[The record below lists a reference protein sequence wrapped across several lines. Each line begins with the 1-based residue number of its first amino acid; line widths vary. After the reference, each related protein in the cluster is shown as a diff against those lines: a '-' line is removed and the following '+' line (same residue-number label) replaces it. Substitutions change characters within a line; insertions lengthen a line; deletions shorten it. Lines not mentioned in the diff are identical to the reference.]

1 MNSKYTILLL
11 WTSLFWSAC
20 IPVQSVFLGAPDRND
35 LKRFAKH
42 KIQADTANCFSFQ
55 QCSKDDNHPLK
66 INDWTKDIP
75 FFVTLPEFVQSHKIR
90 SFMVIQRDTIVYE
103 YYGQQTNSDDL
114 HSSYSVA
121 KCFMS
126 ALIGIA
132 IEEQLINSEKDFVLN
147 YIPELEGLEYSDQL
161 TIEHL
166 LSHTSG
172 IKYRLELDATLYY
185 GHNILKSLKKIKFE
199 IPPGQ
204 KQHYLNINSQLL
216 GIILQRATKQS
227 PAQYLEAKIWQPIGM
242 CSDGVWATDRKNELE
257 KTYCCLGA
265 TAQDYAKFGRLYLN
279 EGNWE
284 GQQVIS
290 KEWHQKSIRR
300 DTTAGSSYNYNYSW
314 HLGLKEYGDY
324 MAIGLYKQHI
334 YINPKKDLIIVL
346 FNDQERKLKAER
358 VNWWY
363 VFRQIADQL

>member
-1 MNSKYTILLL
+1 MNLKYVLFIAV
-11 WTSLFWSAC
+11 SLCVNAC
-20 IPVQSVFLGAPDRND
+20 FPVQSMFLAAPDRVD
-35 LKRFAKH
+35 IKRFARHYIK
-42 KIQADTANCFSFQ
+42 ADSGVCFSFEQ
-55 QCSKDDNHPLK
+55 SQKDYSQTLK

-75 FFVTLPEFVQSHKIR
+75 FFVPLSVFSKTHKIR
-90 SFMVIQRDTIVYE
+90 SFMVIQRDTILYE
-103 YYGQQTNSDDL
+103 YYGQGLNSTDL

-121 KCFMS
+121 KCFTS

-132 IEEQLINSEKDFVLN
+132 IDEQLIRSEKDLVLD
-147 YIPELEGLEYSDQL
+147 YIPELKGIKYADQL

-166 LSHTSG
+166 LNHTSG
-172 IKYRLELDATLYY
+172 IKYKLDLDATLYY
-185 GHNILKSLKKIKFE
+185 GHNVLRSLRKIKIE

-242 CSDGVWATDRKNELE
+242 CTDGIWSTDRKNKLE

-265 TAQDYAKFGRLYLN
+265 TAQDYAKFGRLYLKK
-279 EGNWE
+279 GNWE
-284 GQQVIS
+284 GQQIVS
-290 KEWHQKSIRR
+290 QDWHQKSIRR

-314 HLGLKEYGDY
+314 HIGLQEYEDY

-346 FNDQERKLKAER
+346 FNDQERRLKAER

>member
-1 MNSKYTILLL
+1 MDSKLLVVL
-11 WTSLFWSAC
+11 VWISLFISAC
-20 IPVQSVFLGAPDRND
+20 IPIQSIFLGMPDAKD
-35 LKRFAKH
+35 IKRFAKH
-42 KIQADTANCFSFQ
+42 NIEADSESCFSFEQ
-55 QCSKDDNHPLK
+55 STIDYSQSLK
-66 INDWTKDIP
+66 VNDWTTDIP
-75 FFVTLPEFVQSHKIR
+75 FFVTLPEFVESHKIR
-90 SFMVIQRDTIVYE
+90 SFMVIQRDTILYE
-103 YYGQQTNSDDL
+103 YYGLPTTSEDL
-114 HSSYSVA
+114 HSSYSIA

-132 IEEQLINSEKDFVLN
+132 IDEQLIESEKDLVLN
-147 YIPELEGLEYSDQL
+147 YIPELEGLQYADQL
-161 TIEHL
+161 TVEHL
-166 LSHTSG
+166 LNHTSG
-172 IKYRLELDATLYY
+172 IKYRLDLDATLYY

-199 IPPGQ
+199 RPPGQ
-204 KQHYLNINSQLL
+204 KQHYLNVNLQLL
-216 GIILQRATKQS
+216 GIVLKRATKQS
-227 PAQYLEAKIWQPIGM
+227 PSEYLEAKIWKPIGM
-242 CSDGVWATDRKNELE
+242 CSGGVWATDRKNELE

-279 EGNWE
+279 GGNWE
-284 GQQVIS
+284 GQQIVS
-290 KEWHQKSIRR
+290 NEWYQKSIRR

-346 FNDQERKLKAER
+346 LNDQERKLKAER

>member
-1 MNSKYTILLL
+1 MKLQYLLFSL
-11 WTSLFWSAC
+11 SLFFSAC
-20 IPVQSVFLGAPDRND
+20 IPVQSIFLGAPDRKD
-35 LKRFAKH
+35 LQRFAKQTI
-42 KIQADTANCFSFQ
+42 KADSNNCFSFQ
-55 QCSKDDNHPLK
+55 QSSKDYSQTLK

-75 FFVTLPEFVQSHKIR
+75 FFVTLATFVQSHKIR
-90 SFMVIQRDTIVYE
+90 SFVVIQRDTILYE
-103 YYGQQTNSDDL
+103 YYGQGTNADDL

-121 KCFMS
+121 KCFTS

-132 IEEQLINSEKDFVLN
+132 IDEQLIKSEQDLVLD
-147 YIPELEGLEYSDQL
+147 YIPELKELKYANQL

-166 LSHTSG
+166 LNHTSG
-172 IKYRLELDATLYY
+172 IKYRLDLDATLYY
-185 GHNILKSLKKIKFE
+185 GHNILKGLKKIKFE
-199 IPPGQ
+199 QPPGQ
-204 KQHYLNINSQLL
+204 QQHYLNINIQLL

-227 PAQYLEAKIWQPIGM
+227 LTQFLETKIWQPIGM
-242 CSDGVWATDRKNELE
+242 CSDGIWATDRKTQLE

-279 EGNWE
+279 KGNWN
-284 GQQVIS
+284 GQQLVS
-290 KEWHQKSIRR
+290 EEWHQKSIRR

-334 YINPKKDLIIVL
+334 YINPKKELIIVL
-346 FNDQERKLKAER
+346 LNNQENKLKAER

-363 VFRQIADQL
+363 IFRQIADQL